1 MASETRKSILRGI
14 TEPTL
19 QKALGQSWDLLNNL
33 KNCQTVNRLDK
44 EQELNPTLLKFAFLS
59 LVKTQSTLYLPMA
72 KEKTTT
78 INGLVLRCTRYDNT
92 AMGRVLGSYYY
103 TGLVQQGH
111 HEKDT

>member
-1 MASETRKSILRGI
+1 M
-14 TEPTL
+14 EPTL
-19 QKALGQSWDLLNNL
+19 QKALGQSWDLLDNHSAYL
-33 KNCQTVNRLDK
+33 KNCQTVNQLDK

-103 TGLVQQGH
+103 TGRVQQGH
-111 HEKDT
+111 HLHEKDT